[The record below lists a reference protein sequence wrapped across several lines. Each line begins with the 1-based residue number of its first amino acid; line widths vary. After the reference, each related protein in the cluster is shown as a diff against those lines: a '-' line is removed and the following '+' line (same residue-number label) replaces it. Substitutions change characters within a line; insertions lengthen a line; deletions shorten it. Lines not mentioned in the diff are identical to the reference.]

1 MDDLVRRFPGDD
13 EIANLAAQALLT
25 PARRD
30 DYSGVPRA
38 EAILK
43 DVLARHPDDTAAI
56 HYYIHATEFA
66 GHPAQALPYADKL
79 AGLGPGA
86 NHLLP
91 IAAPNL
97 HTSGPYK
104 ARSNATAQA

>member
-79 AGLGPGA
+79 AGRAPGA
-86 NHLLP
+86 SHLLH
-91 IAAPNL
+91 IAA
-97 HTSGPYK
+97 HTLMHLSQYERL
-104 ARSNATAQA
+104 AIAD